1 MEREEKVEKVQ
12 RLLTAYRKTKEM
24 SEREPVT
31 WELHPGTD
39 IARRWTVV
47 TSAYSGLE
55 QTLKYLIAEEKAY
68 TIRELVDLA
77 GQINENADDKERKKY
92 PYRTHNLKWL
102 FSRLREPT
110 QEVVREYFR
119 RFQSLHSYIG
129 IETVDQFLE
138 EVSGP
143 GGTGYERWRYTLIED
158 RQLPRNSPEAL
169 VAIWGTCVAIAEER
183 VWELRRVRMP
193 DEKLAWEL
201 SQELESFMLNVSID
215 RQNAGEPFQDIAPE
229 IRAWLWKGGHP
240 LNAFAEVLWSYS
252 KYGSYGAAN
261 VSDWLSD
268 TIKRWATNI
277 LTNPAVAGLTSLR
290 AFVERAQG
298 HMQKGASIRWNPKAK
313 RFETVPWSLGI
324 RFQRDL
330 PQNASAIRDPTRQG
344 IRVRALW
351 KAAKESGYR
360 ILENR
365 EFAGPPDSDV
375 WFCTL
380 EVQAENEKGRV
391 QSILS
396 IWERPNEDHDRLY
409 LVEECPREAMSQQV
423 CVWVV
428 AVCRERLVATWN

>member
-1 MEREEKVEKVQ
+1 MYFNTN
-12 RLLTAYRKTKEM
+12 LAN
-24 SEREPVT
+24 
-31 WELHPGTD
+31 
-39 IARRWTVV
+39 
-47 TSAYSGLE
+47 
-55 QTLKYLIAEEKAY
+55 TL
-68 TIRELVDLA
+68 
-77 GQINENADDKERKKY
+77 
-92 PYRTHNLKWL
+92 
-102 FSRLREPT
+102 
-110 QEVVREYFR
+110 
-119 RFQSLHSYIG
+119 
-129 IETVDQFLE
+129 
-138 EVSGP
+138 
-143 GGTGYERWRYTLIED
+143 
-158 RQLPRNSPEAL
+158 
-169 VAIWGTCVAIAEER
+169 
-183 VWELRRVRMP
+183 
-193 DEKLAWEL
+193 
-201 SQELESFMLNVSID
+201 
-215 RQNAGEPFQDIAPE
+215 
-229 IRAWLWKGGHP
+229 
-240 LNAFAEVLWSYS
+240 YS

-298 HMQKGASIRWNPKAK
+298 HMQNGASIRWNPKAK

-365 EFAGPPDSDV
+365 AFAGPPDPDV

-396 IWERPNEDHDRLY
+396 MWERPNEDHDRL
-409 LVEECPREAMSQQV
+409 
-423 CVWVV
+423 
-428 AVCRERLVATWN
+428 